1 MDDKHSEI
9 IMYQTE
15 DGLTKINVQME
26 NDTVWLTQAQMT
38 ELFQTSK
45 QNISLHV
52 GNVFSEGELDP
63 NSVVKDSLTTAADGK
78 KYKTKIYNL
87 DVIISV
93 GYRVK
98 SLRGTQFRI
107 WANSVLRSYLT
118 KGFAMN
124 DDLLKQ
130 AGGGNYFQELLAR
143 IRDIRSS
150 EKVFYRQILDIYA
163 TSIDYDPRADASVL
177 FFKTVQN
184 KMHWAAHGHT
194 AAEVLY
200 LRADS
205 EKPFMGMTTFKGR
218 RLQKADITSAKN
230 YLAEEELSVLNRLVS
245 AYLEFAELQAI
256 RRKPMYMKDW
266 IAKLDDFIKMS
277 DSEILTHAGKISH
290 MEAEQKVLMEFE
302 KYQTR
307 TADELSPVERHF
319 LESIAYAQKQL
330 EKRTSNK
337 GRKKFEGHDPE

>member
-1 MDDKHSEI
+1 
-9 IMYQTE
+9 
-15 DGLTKINVQME
+15 
-26 NDTVWLTQAQMT
+26 
-38 ELFQTSK
+38 
-45 QNISLHV
+45 
-52 GNVFSEGELDP
+52 
-63 NSVVKDSLTTAADGK
+63 
-78 KYKTKIYNL
+78 
-87 DVIISV
+87 
-93 GYRVK
+93 
-98 SLRGTQFRI
+98 
-107 WANSVLRSYLT
+107 LT

-184 KMHWAAHGHT
+184 KMHWAAHGHN

-205 EKPFMGMTTFKGR
+205 EKPFMGMTTFKGC

-302 KYQTR
+302 NYQTR

>member
-1 MDDKHSEI
+1 M
-9 IMYQTE
+9 
-15 DGLTKINVQME
+15 TKINVQME
-26 NDTVWLTQAQMT
+26 NDNVWLTQAQMT

-184 KMHWAAHGHT
+184 KMHWAAHGHN

-205 EKPFMGMTTFKGR
+205 EKPFMGMTTFKGC

-302 KYQTR
+302 NYQTR